1 MIDPNTP
8 PMNWNE
14 QKAKLRLKFARLT
27 ADDFLFKEDK
37 KELML
42 QKIQIKLNISR
53 EELNAIIA
61 TF

>member
-1 MIDPNTP
+1 
-8 PMNWNE
+8 MNWNE

-27 ADDFLFKEDK
+27 ADDFLFTEDK